1 MFGVVL
7 AIGLLVDD
15 AIVVVENVERVMHDE
30 GLPPVEAARRSMDQI
45 SGALVGIA
53 LVLSAV
59 FVPMSFFGGSTGVIY
74 RQFSITMVSSMAL
87 SVVVAMVLTPA
98 LCATI
103 LKPRHAHNSGRRGF
117 FGWFNRTFD
126 RTSRG
131 YESVVQR
138 LTRRTVPAMVVYVV
152 LVASTAALF
161 ARTPTAFLPDED
173 QGVLYSLAQLP
184 AGATQQQT
192 IEVLKR
198 IEQHFLGNEK
208 EAVESLFT
216 VAGFS
221 FAGRGQNMGIAF
233 VEPSSMGRAHERRA
247 EGRRR
252 RPTGNG
258 RVCADP
264 GGDGLRLR
272 AAGGDRARQCHRL
285 QPPPAG
291 SRRTRS

>member
-15 AIVVVENVERVMHDE
+15 AIVVVENVERVMHEE

-103 LKPRHAHNSGRRGF
+103 LKPPKAHGSSAPWVRRMVQPRLSIGR
-117 FGWFNRTFD
+117 
-126 RTSRG
+126 SRG
-131 YESVVQR
+131 YESVVRR
-138 LTRRTVPAMVVYVV
+138 LTRRTVPAMAVYVV
-152 LVASTAALF
+152 LVAGMAALF

-173 QGVLYSLAQLP
+173 QGVLYALAQLP
-184 AGATQQQT
+184 AGATQQET
-192 IEVLKR
+192 
-198 IEQHFLGNEK
+198 H
-208 EAVESLFT
+208 
-216 VAGFS
+216 
-221 FAGRGQNMGIAF
+221 RGP
-233 VEPSSMGRAHERRA
+233 ETDRSSTSSAT
-247 EGRRR
+247 RRR
-252 RPTGNG
+252 RSNRCSPSPGSVLRVAG
-258 RVCADP
+258 RTW
-264 GGDGLRLR
+264 
-272 AAGGDRARQCHRL
+272 
-285 QPPPAG
+285 G
-291 SRRTRS
+291 SRS